1 MVVFA
6 VQGKLGPAREVFDAF
21 LRTYPYCYGYWKK
34 YADFEKK
41 NSSNDTAKEVCS
53 EIVGL

>member
-1 MVVFA
+1 MSVA
-6 VQGKLGPAREVFDAF
+6 QGKLGPAREVFDAF

-41 NSSNDTAKEVCS
+41 HSDSETAKEVSS
-53 EIVGL
+53 ECCLLCL